1 LRYPDPWPDRTEVI
15 NEDIDPA
22 FGFCDLIC
30 HRTAGFQ
37 LSGIIMDIVDMLVSG
52 FVFQFFDPRLCPF
65 PVSGGHV
72 YDGAFFCAGSDS
84 GKTDSAGGSGD
95 KDYFLIQSHGSS
107 FTKMF
112 FNRLN
117 FISYYVPEKEF
128 YV

>member
-1 LRYPDPWPDRTEVI
+1 
-15 NEDIDPA
+15 
-22 FGFCDLIC
+22 
-30 HRTAGFQ
+30 
-37 LSGIIMDIVDMLVSG
+37 MDIVDMLVSG
-52 FVFQFFDPRLCPF
+52 FVFQLFDPRLCPF